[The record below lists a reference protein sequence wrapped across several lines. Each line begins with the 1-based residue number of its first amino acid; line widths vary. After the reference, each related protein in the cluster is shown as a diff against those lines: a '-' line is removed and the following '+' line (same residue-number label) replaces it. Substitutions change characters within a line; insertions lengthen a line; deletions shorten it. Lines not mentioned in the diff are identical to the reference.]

1 MCIKLRN
8 GRDSVKRGIC
18 RISSV
23 QTIDF
28 HNASP
33 PYHDVE
39 SSQHVFLS
47 NGQLLGA
54 HDDVVDGDVDELDKE
69 PNEALKDKT

>member
-28 HNASP
+28 HKASP
-33 PYHDVE
+33 PSHKIDF
-39 SSQHVFLS
+39 SQHVFLS
-47 NGQLLGA
+47 IGQLLRA
-54 HDDVVDGDVDELDKE
+54 HDYVVDGDVDELDEE
-69 PNEALKDKT
+69 PDEALKHKI